1 MKGGGE
7 SEPNDQLYE
16 YASTETRVKVM
27 TGELAGLAN
36 VALAVTSIGMR
47 ALADFLTRA

>member
-27 TGELAGLAN
+27 TGGLAGLAN
-36 VALAVTSIGMR
+36 VALAVSLIGMR
-47 ALADFLTRA
+47 ALADFMPRA